1 MERYISIYLY
11 GWTDKL
17 STIDPLTALIVN
29 AAAEPN
35 PTREFMLGEPC
46 LNALK
51 PSNSMSGCTLK

>member
-1 MERYISIYLY
+1 M
-11 GWTDKL
+11 
-17 STIDPLTALIVN
+17 DPLTALIAN

-51 PSNSMSGCTLK
+51 PSNSISGDTLK